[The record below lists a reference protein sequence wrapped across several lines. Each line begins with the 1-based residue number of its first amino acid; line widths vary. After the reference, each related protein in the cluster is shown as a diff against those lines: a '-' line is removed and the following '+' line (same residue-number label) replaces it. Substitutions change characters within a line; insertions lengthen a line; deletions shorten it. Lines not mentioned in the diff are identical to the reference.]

1 MTKKTNSNRP
11 TQRVYAVIK
20 KSGET
25 KGTWVEIGAV
35 WPHKDGKGSSVKLNL
50 IPVSDATEIVI
61 RNIEAKPDGA
71 EASTSEGGAV

>member
-61 RNIEAKPDGA
+61 RNIEAKADASEANTSEEGA
-71 EASTSEGGAV
+71 E

>member
-1 MTKKTNSNRP
+1 MTKKTNTNRP

-20 KSGET
+20 KTGET

-50 IPVSDATEIVI
+50 IPLSDATEIVI
-61 RNIEAKPDGA
+61 RNIEVKPDTA
-71 EASTSEGGAV
+71 EANTSEEGAA